1 MGNDLLDLIMGGGG
15 GSPPI
20 SAANH
25 QPVAA
30 APTSIGGGGLDDLLA
45 TPTHGKSLVI
55 LPANSLHHLPDLL
68 RGEDKPIGV
77 VKVYPRMIGIRLSI
91 RFRDSELANGVAA
104 ASHWIA

>member
-1 MGNDLLDLIMGGGG
+1 MNAAPSEPAASMGNDLLDLIMGGGG

-45 TPTHGKSLVI
+45 TPTHGKSLMGVRISDI
-55 LPANSLHHLPDLL
+55 LKA
-68 RGEDKPIGV
+68 V
-77 VKVYPRMIGIRLSI
+77 
-91 RFRDSELANGVAA
+91 F
-104 ASHWIA
+104 